1 MLERHC
7 VRPILSRSA
16 PARGA
21 DSEACQ
27 VAMPEERNM
36 RKAAGVCIALLAI
49 TACTT
54 TRGYVEK
61 GNFLDAQ
68 GKYEEA
74 AINYRKAIQKDPNY
88 GDAYYR
94 LGLLAIQTRNAPEA
108 YNSLYRAS
116 QLLPNN
122 VEVKEK
128 FAGFCFDDYLKD
140 PRRPQ
145 KLYQQIQQAASD
157 LVSQNPNSFEGLRL
171 MGSLAHEDRKPQDAI
186 AYFRRAL
193 AVRPWNAPVTTVLVQ
208 TLLEEG
214 RYPEA
219 EKTALELVSREK
231 TYGPIYDVLYDFYFS
246 GNRVADAESIAKLKV
261 ANNPKRAR
269 YIVQLAGHYERVQKH
284 AEAGAALQRLLDDPT
299 DFPDGQLRAGD
310 FYLAEKDYP
319 RAIRYYEAAQ
329 QNNPKDKTGL
339 EKRALVALLAGS
351 KYDEA
356 SLLVDHILKE
366 DPKDEIALRMRAD
379 LLVNTRKPENGQ
391 AAVQILQNLL
401 NSHPNE
407 PDPALRLN
415 LGRAYVL
422 KGDLKAARA
431 EFEEALRQR
440 KDFAAA
446 QYELS
451 RIYLMQRKPGDA
463 LQAAN
468 AAVALRPSDR
478 HARLLQAWSLASTG
492 EAAKAR
498 VILVQLIKESPK
510 DNEARLQLGILSL
523 KLGDYRQAIDL
534 LEALRGDGDPSAI
547 SSLAA
552 AYIGRRQFD
561 KAQEALSEALKQSP
575 SSSIIR
581 EELAETTALA
591 GNYALAVVQFQKL
604 MAEDPKSAR
613 LRLRLGEVYQAK
625 GDPANALL
633 FYRQAHDLAPDEAT
647 PALILADALT
657 QAGRIDEAKTLY
669 RQIVQAHPDN
679 LPAINNAAY
688 FLCDHGDL
696 EEAQKLAETAL
707 EKAPGQPG
715 FSDTLGYVYLKK
727 GERDT
732 AIRAFSDLVRR
743 YPTFSIFHY
752 HLGLALYQ
760 KGDHMGAKKELQ
772 RALASHPGSSLEPSI
787 KQLLGKVS

>member
-1 MLERHC
+1 
-7 VRPILSRSA
+7 
-16 PARGA
+16 
-21 DSEACQ
+21 
-27 VAMPEERNM
+27 
-36 RKAAGVCIALLAI
+36 
-49 TACTT
+49 
-54 TRGYVEK
+54 
-61 GNFLDAQ
+61 
-68 GKYEEA
+68 
-74 AINYRKAIQKDPNY
+74 
-88 GDAYYR
+88 
-94 LGLLAIQTRNAPEA
+94 
-108 YNSLYRAS
+108 
-116 QLLPNN
+116 
-122 VEVKEK
+122 
-128 FAGFCFDDYLKD
+128 
-140 PRRPQ
+140 
-145 KLYQQIQQAASD
+145 
-157 LVSQNPNSFEGLRL
+157 
-171 MGSLAHEDRKPQDAI
+171 
-186 AYFRRAL
+186 
-193 AVRPWNAPVTTVLVQ
+193 
-208 TLLEEG
+208 
-214 RYPEA
+214 
-219 EKTALELVSREK
+219 
-231 TYGPIYDVLYDFYFS
+231 
-246 GNRVADAESIAKLKV
+246 
-261 ANNPKRAR
+261 
-269 YIVQLAGHYERVQKH
+269 
-284 AEAGAALQRLLDDPT
+284 
-299 DFPDGQLRAGD
+299 
-310 FYLAEKDYP
+310 
-319 RAIRYYEAAQ
+319 
-329 QNNPKDKTGL
+329 
-339 EKRALVALLAGS
+339 
-351 KYDEA
+351 
-356 SLLVDHILKE
+356 
-366 DPKDEIALRMRAD
+366 MRAD

-422 KGDLKAARA
+422 KGDLRAARA

-440 KDFAAA
+440 KDFAEA

-468 AAVALRPSDR
+468 AAVTLRPSDR
-478 HARLLQAWSLASTG
+478 RARLLQAWSLASTG

-498 VILVQLIKESPK
+498 GILVQLIKESPK

-561 KAQEALSEALKQSP
+561 KAQEALSEALKESP
-575 SSSIIR
+575 GSSIIR

-591 GNYALAVVQFQKL
+591 GNYALAAVQFQKL

-679 LPAINNAAY
+679 LPALNNAAY

-696 EEAQKLAETAL
+696 EEAQKLAETAI

-752 HLGLALYQ
+752 HLGMALYQ
-760 KGDHMGAKKELQ
+760 KGDHTGAKKELQ

-787 KQLLGKVS
+787 KQLLGKVG